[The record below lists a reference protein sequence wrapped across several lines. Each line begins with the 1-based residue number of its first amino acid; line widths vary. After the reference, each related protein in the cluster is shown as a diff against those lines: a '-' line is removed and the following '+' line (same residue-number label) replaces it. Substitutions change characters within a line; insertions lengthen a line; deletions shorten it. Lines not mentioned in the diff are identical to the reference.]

1 VWAAFMD
8 LEGRQRRPGPRTR
21 HAAAAAATEAQRL
34 RWRERQRR
42 CRSRRARQGDPEGDA
57 GGVQPLLREG
67 FDKGLRWGRSRHR
80 STIWWSAQ
88 KIVECLIRRLLR
100 LRHPD
105 IRAAVLEKVFMN
117 PRVRPLFPEYYPSPG
132 EARAQRDILQN
143 IRTDLAA
150 LKIPHTS
157 RMLARKRVILEAV
170 VSHLDS
176 DVNKFHSIL
185 GTRKENLVAV
195 VEQQRSASTGTSGRY
210 AVPVRKK

>member
-1 VWAAFMD
+1 MD

-117 PRVRPLFPEYYPSPG
+117 PRVRPLFPEYYPSPE